1 MGDVYGRVWQEER
14 EGGNYVIVISKK
26 KIKSQAVGELLR
38 IMYFA

>member
-14 EGGNYVIVISKK
+14 EGGNYVIIISK